1 MFFKLAVQGMAGMF
15 LKYSFMV
22 KYVYLNY
29 FGLATRKS
37 LKTIPTGAGA
47 QSNKLRERPGPPLEL
62 HDEFLPK

>member
-1 MFFKLAVQGMAGMF
+1 MTGMFF
-15 LKYSFMV
+15 KYSFMV

-29 FGLATRKS
+29 FGGVIYETRKT

-62 HDEFLPK
+62 HDEFLPR